1 MSPYHIEAAI
11 AAAHAS
17 ARTVEETDWSAIVSL
32 YDRLMAV
39 APSPVVALNR
49 AIAIGQRDGADRGLE
64 ELEQIGDRE
73 RLAGYPFYPAAIGE
87 LELRRGNLK
96 GAREHFEKALELVR
110 NPAERRFL
118 EKRLLCC

>member
-1 MSPYHIEAAI
+1 M
-11 AAAHAS
+11 
-17 ARTVEETDWSAIVSL
+17 
-32 YDRLMAV
+32 
-39 APSPVVALNR
+39 VALNR

-73 RLAGYPFYPAAIGE
+73 RLSGYPFYPAAIGE